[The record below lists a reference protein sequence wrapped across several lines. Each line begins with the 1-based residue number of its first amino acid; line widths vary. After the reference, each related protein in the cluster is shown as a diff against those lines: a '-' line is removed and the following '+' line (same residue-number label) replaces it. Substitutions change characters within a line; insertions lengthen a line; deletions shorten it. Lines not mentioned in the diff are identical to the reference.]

1 MSREERKP
9 ERLLNAVARR
19 RTLLLVILPLIGM
32 LVAEPR
38 PPLYLVG
45 VLAVV
50 AGQAVRF
57 WAAGYIVKATQLTT
71 TGPYA
76 HVRNPLYLGS
86 LLITLGW
93 GTMSGRL
100 VVAVLLLAV
109 FALTHALAIRSEES
123 YLGERFG
130 EEFHAYC
137 RQVPRLFPR
146 LRPGTSGSG
155 DYSWRRA
162 LQCDGEGWTSLGVAA
177 LAGLYATR
185 FWW

>member
-1 MSREERKP
+1 MSGQEGKP
-9 ERLLNAVARR
+9 DRLLKAVARR

-38 PPLYLVG
+38 PALYLVG
-45 VLAVV
+45 VMAVV
-50 AGQAVRF
+50 AGQAMRF

-100 VVAVLLLAV
+100 VVAVVLLAV

-130 EEFHAYC
+130 EEFDDYC
-137 RQVPRLFPR
+137 RRVPRLFPR
-146 LRPGTSGSG
+146 LRPGASGSG
-155 DYSWRRA
+155 NYSWRRA